1 MLRRAGLFVL
11 SPILTFCGHAYA
23 RFPCKKIISSR
34 EKKKFRETEIFSRL
48 VSDVRCK
55 YRGINCVTVYQR
67 MLIAWR
73 NKLIYVS
80 MLRES
85 FFSGRTG
92 SERTEAT
99 VREMIEEE
107 EDEKSREL
115 LLHNLCK

>member
-1 MLRRAGLFVL
+1 M
-11 SPILTFCGHAYA
+11 
-23 RFPCKKIISSR
+23 
-34 EKKKFRETEIFSRL
+34 
-48 VSDVRCK
+48 
-55 YRGINCVTVYQR
+55 
-67 MLIAWR
+67 
-73 NKLIYVS
+73 YVS

-92 SERTEAT
+92 SERTQAT